1 MKISS
6 EQRSHVTPGKV
17 VNILST
23 GVARCDRIFM
33 PLCQLCSVFGEN
45 FLFLLTS
52 CKLGGPART
61 GRHIECVYAR
71 VNRDVAQMVS
81 ARAQHA

>member
-45 FLFLLTS
+45 FLLTS
-52 CKLGGPART
+52 CKLGRPART
-61 GRHIECVYAR
+61 GRDIECVCAR
-71 VNRDVAQMVS
+71 VNRDVAQNVS
-81 ARAQHA
+81 ARTQHA

>member
-33 PLCQLCSVFGEN
+33 PLCQLCSAFGEN
-45 FLFLLTS
+45 FILISLEKFNFCGSPRCLSTSRLLNVHTKIS
-52 CKLGGPART
+52 QIKM
-61 GRHIECVYAR
+61 
-71 VNRDVAQMVS
+71 DS
-81 ARAQHA
+81 